1 LYTYRAINYET
12 LEEAILLELKQIKP
26 IILESMYTKFVTE
39 GLADCVENIQI
50 CEIENLQDDYVNV
63 EQVWN
68 KV

>member
-1 LYTYRAINYET
+1 MYTYRAINYET